1 MIYKP
6 WIHGLTPQQQ
16 TRYQPVTYFN
26 YWPVL
31 GSVSNS
37 NIITFSYKSTTG
49 EAFEDIY
56 QVFLD
61 GISENMNSLVRCDN
75 YGAINTTNTSTME
88 YYSIKLVSEEYSL
101 QYDTICNGKIF
112 QLVN

>member
-61 GISENMNSLVRCDN
+61 GISENTASLVQPVKSGD
-75 YGAINTTNTSTME
+75 INTTDTSTMG
-88 YYSIKLVSEEYSL
+88 YYVIKFFSEA
-101 QYDTICNGKIF
+101 
-112 QLVN
+112 